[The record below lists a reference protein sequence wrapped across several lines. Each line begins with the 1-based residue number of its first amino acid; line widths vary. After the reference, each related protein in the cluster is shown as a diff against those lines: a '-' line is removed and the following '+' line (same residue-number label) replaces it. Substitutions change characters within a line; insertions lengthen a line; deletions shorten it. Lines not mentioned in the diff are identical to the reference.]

1 VIKAVFLDFYNTLVY
16 FEPSRDERQ
25 VLACREFGLEVERPA
40 LWRAYVAGEDYWTEE
55 NARYAIGR
63 RTPAE
68 QEEFYAAYEQLLLR
82 AAGLDV
88 PLELARQIHLRYSA
102 MPRRLALFGDVEPT
116 LAELRRRGLTL
127 GLISNTDRDAAPM
140 CAELGVAD
148 RFDFLLSSCTVGF
161 EKPDPRIFEEAL
173 RQAGVAPAEA
183 IHAGDQYKSDV
194 LGALGVG
201 IKPLLLDRY
210 RALAHLD
217 GLCTHIA
224 SLAEIVDHLD

>member
-1 VIKAVFLDFYNTLVY
+1 MIKAVFLDFYNTIVY
-16 FEPSRDERQ
+16 FVPPRDERQ
-25 VLACREFGLEVERPA
+25 ALACREFGLEVERPA
-40 LWRAYVAGEDYWTEE
+40 LWRAYVAGEDFWTEE

-68 QEEFYAAYEQLLLR
+68 QEAFYADYQQLLLR

-88 PLELARQIHLRYSA
+88 SLELAHRIHQRYSE
-102 MPRRLALFGDVEPT
+102 MPRQLALFDDVEPT
-116 LAELRRRGLTL
+116 LVELRARGLKL
-127 GLISNTDRDAAPM
+127 GLISNTDRDAGPM

-148 RFDFLLSSCTVGF
+148 RFDFLLSSCTIGF
-161 EKPDPRIFEEAL
+161 EKPDPRIFEAAL
-173 RQAGVAPAEA
+173 RQAGVQPAEA
-183 IHAGDQYKSDV
+183 MHVGDQFKSDV

-217 GLCTHIA
+217 GRCAHIA
-224 SLAEIVDHLD
+224 SLAEIVDHMD